1 LTVALVTGI
10 SGQDGSLLAEQLRD
24 EGVEVVGLV
33 RPGGSAPAGVSRT
46 VTADLADSGALR
58 AAIAEAAPDELYHL
72 AAPTFVPASWEDP
85 GATLAEIA
93 AATAVILDA
102 AGGARVVVTSSSEVF
117 GDAGESPQR
126 ETSPMRP
133 RTPYGIAKL
142 AALHVVR
149 VYREQRGIHASAA
162 ITINHESERRPERF
176 VTRKVTRAAAAISLG
191 RERELVLGDLDAV
204 RDWSAARDIVAALRL
219 MARAGEPDDYVLASG
234 VGRTVGDLV
243 RVAFAAVGLEPEPYV
258 RVDESLVRAP
268 ERTPA
273 VGDPSRAAA
282 RLGWRARTT
291 FEDLIGQMVRADL
304 ARMQSGAAG

>member
-1 LTVALVTGI
+1 VRRALVTGVT
-10 SGQDGSLLAEQLRD
+10 GQDGSYLAELLRD
-24 EGVEVVGLV
+24 EGYEVVGMV
-33 RPGGSAPAGVSRT
+33 RAGDEAAPDGLTT
-46 VTADLADSGALR
+46 VRGELLEPDSLR
-58 AAIAEAAPDELYHL
+58 DAVQTVAPDELYHL

-102 AGGARVVVTSSSEVF
+102 AGDARVVVVSSSEVF

-149 VYREQRGIHASAA
+149 VYREQRGVQASAA
-162 ITINHESERRPERF
+162 ITFNHESERRPEHF

-191 RERELVLGDLDAV
+191 RERELVLGDLGAV
-204 RDWSAARDIVAALRL
+204 RDWSAARDVVGGLRL
-219 MARAGEPDDYVLASG
+219 MARANEPDDYVLASG

-243 RVAFAAVGLEPEPYV
+243 RVAFAAVGLDPEPYV
-258 RVDESLVRAP
+258 RVDDSLVRAP

-273 VGDPSRAAA
+273 VGDPSKAAA
-282 RLGWRARTT
+282 RLGWRAETS
-291 FEDLIGQMVRADL
+291 FEDLIGQMVEADL
-304 ARMQSGAAG
+304 ARMQSGSGG